1 MIITVDGPT
10 ASGKGSLARAL
21 AQHTGSHYLDTGSLY
36 RAVGFVISLIYDKQ
50 TTRAATFWTPELVAQ
65 IVGDLS
71 YVYTDGTPHVSYKG
85 EDITG
90 HLRTPL
96 IDWYASH
103 VSSEVLVRQG
113 LRLFQQ
119 KMGEMHDVVVDGRD
133 TGTVIFPHADYKFF
147 LTASLEV
154 RTQRAL
160 QDDARKAAH
169 LDHDEMKR
177 LVIARDLRDIV
188 RPIGKLRPAD
198 DAIIIDSSAF
208 SSEATVALVLGY
220 LI

>member
-21 AQHTGSHYLDTGSLY
+21 AKHTNSQYLDTGSLY
-36 RAVGFVISLIYDKQ
+36 RAVGYVVSLSYDKA
-50 TTRAATFWTPELVAQ
+50 TTKAASFWTSALVEQ
-65 IVGDLS
+65 MVQDLQYS
-71 YVYTDGTPHVSYKG
+71 YENGTPHVAYKDS
-85 EDITG
+85 DITP

-103 VSSEVLVRQG
+103 VSSEPLVRNG
-113 LRLFQQ
+113 LRSFQQ
-119 KMGEMHDVVVDGRD
+119 KMGQDHDVVVDGRD
-133 TGTVIFPHADYKFF
+133 TGTVIFPRADHKFF

-160 QDDARKAAH
+160 NDEARKAAH
-169 LDHDEMKR
+169 FDHDEMKR

-188 RPIGKLRPAD
+188 RPIGQLRPAD
-198 DAIIIDSSAF
+198 DAVIIDSTDL